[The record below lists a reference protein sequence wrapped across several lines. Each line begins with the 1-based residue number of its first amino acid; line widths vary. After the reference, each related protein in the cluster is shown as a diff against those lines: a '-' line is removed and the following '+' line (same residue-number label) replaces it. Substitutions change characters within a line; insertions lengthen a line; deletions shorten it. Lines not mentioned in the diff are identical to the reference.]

1 MKLSIR
7 DGFATLLLAAILV
20 PYVGF
25 LANGSMPFIKDPPGM
40 AATALILGAA
50 AFLFGGRFTADTVL
64 GVTELA
70 LVLVT
75 LGIGVAAVFA
85 AETAAA
91 FQLLH
96 HAGIIRAGPVPSH

>member
-50 AFLFGGRFTADTVL
+50 AFLFGGRF
-64 GVTELA
+64 
-70 LVLVT
+70 
-75 LGIGVAAVFA
+75 A

-91 FQLLH
+91 YLLLALLVGAIVLTWAVQLLH